1 MLTNQTQTAEPAQDR
16 PAIAALPEPTL
27 ESQLELLKRE
37 RDDLESLVIVRN
49 KEIVLLKEDADGLKG
64 QLAFLET
71 NPIFFALNNL
81 DYGSALTAAGDDFVK
96 MIAAVRDKRKA
107 GKINIVIAAKMMEGT
122 DDTLI
127 VGAMHTITMPKGTP
141 PVGTFFAD
149 EDGKLSREPSNQR
162 ELALEREEKR
172 RMKRI

>member
-1 MLTNQTQTAEPAQDR
+1 MLTNQTQTAEPAQER

-27 ESQLELLKRE
+27 EAQYDLLKTE
-37 RDDLESLVIVRN
+37 RDSLEGTVVARN
-49 KEIVLLKEDADGLKG
+49 KEIVLLKEDVENLKG

-96 MIAAVRDKRKA
+96 MIAAVREKRKA
-107 GKINIVIAAKMMEGT
+107 GKINILIAAKMMEGT

-149 EDGKLSREPSNQR
+149 PDGKLSREPHNQR
-162 ELALEREEKR
+162 ELALERDEKR
-172 RMKRI
+172 RMKHV